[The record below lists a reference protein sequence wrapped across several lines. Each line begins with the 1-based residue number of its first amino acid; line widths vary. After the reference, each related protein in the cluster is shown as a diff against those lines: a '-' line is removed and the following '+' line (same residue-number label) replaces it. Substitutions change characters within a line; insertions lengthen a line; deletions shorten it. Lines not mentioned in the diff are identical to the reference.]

1 MRTRTRDH
9 MTLLPSESDNVLE
22 HKHDCSTVTSTKSLN
37 FDYPVGT
44 LETMTDVV
52 IPNFHSRVREGEVF
66 VNPMTK
72 TYSEAKCSMS
82 TMSYRV
88 NKKPGQAC
96 AYTQTVNKHPSGLNN
111 RGAPLGHV
119 SVPIDI
125 GRLHTIAG
133 TSATAAIDA
142 ATFESFVFAAELR
155 ETLEFLRNPLANWNR
170 FLGAVRRS
178 KNKNLYDRGKTVH
191 DFLID
196 NWLSYRYGIRPLVN
210 DIQNAIQAVKDT
222 GSTRPPRR
230 TARGTASE
238 GDSASET
245 RDVGGGYVHNAT
257 TSRQVSV
264 RSGILY
270 QGYRDPNTWGLTLSD
285 VPGAAWEALRLSFII
300 DWFANIGPWIN
311 AITPIAGV
319 KILASWTTTRDERVS
334 SGSVY
339 WSDGGSS
346 VIGPRIITANG
357 ATQES
362 LVSRSVTRQPG
373 VSVGLTLKP
382 QPFNGDI
389 GKARLVDIWGIGTGL
404 LKAR

>member
-1 MRTRTRDH
+1 
-9 MTLLPSESDNVLE
+9 MTMLISGSANVQE
-22 HKHDCSTVTSTKSLN
+22 HKHDCSSVTSTKALN

-88 NKKPGQAC
+88 EKKPGYAC
-96 AYTQTVNKHPSGLNN
+96 AYTQTVSKHPSGLNN
-111 RGAPLGHV
+111 RGAPLGHI
-119 SVPIDI
+119 SIPIDI
-125 GRLHTIAG
+125 GRLRKLAG
-133 TSATAAIDA
+133 TSATAAVDA
-142 ATFESFVFAAELR
+142 ATFESLVFAAELR
-155 ETLEFLRNPLANWNR
+155 ETLKFLRNPLANWNS
-170 FLGAVRRS
+170 FLRAVRRT
-178 KNKNLYDRGKTVH
+178 KNKNLYNRGKTVH
-191 DFLID
+191 DFLAD

-210 DIQNAIQAVKDT
+210 DVQNAIQAIKET
-222 GSTRPPRR
+222 GMERPPRR

-238 GDSASET
+238 GNSASVSE
-245 RDVGGGYVHNAT
+245 DVGGGYEHNAS

-270 QGYRDPNTWGLTLSD
+270 QGYRDPNTWGLTLND
-285 VPGAAWEALRLSFII
+285 IPGAAWESLWLSFVI

-319 KILASWTTTRDERVS
+319 KILASWTTVRDERTTT
-334 SGSVY
+334 GSVY
-339 WSDGGSS
+339 WKDGGTS
-346 VIGPRIITANG
+346 VVGPRIITANG

-362 LVSRSVTRQPG
+362 LVSRSITRQPG
-373 VSVGLTLKP
+373 VSVGLVLKP

-389 GKARLVDIWGIGTGL
+389 GKARIVDLWGIGTGL
-404 LKAR
+404 LRSR